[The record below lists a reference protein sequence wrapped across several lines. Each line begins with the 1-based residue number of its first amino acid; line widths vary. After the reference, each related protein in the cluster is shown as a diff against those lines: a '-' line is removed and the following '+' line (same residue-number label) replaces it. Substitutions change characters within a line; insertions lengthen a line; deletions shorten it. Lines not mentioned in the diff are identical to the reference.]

1 MEFYVSTSSSSPKT
15 KNSNNFQLIEFTSI
29 LSNNKLSK
37 RIEGKKWKEDP
48 TTTYPFSSTK
58 TITLKYQPQE
68 PRNFKSS
75 PSKLP
80 SSIEKEEQKLTESE
94 SFTHS
99 GRSTQY
105 KSKLIQHGK
114 TFLHPLTSLTSNLSF
129 PSNTWIQ
136 DHFNSNKVQVSQDS
150 RNLI

>member
-37 RIEGKKWKEDP
+37 KIEGKKWKEDP
-48 TTTYPFSSTK
+48 TTTYPFFSTK

-68 PRNFKSS
+68 LRNFKSS

-80 SSIEKEEQKLTESE
+80 SSIEKEEQISTESE
-94 SFTHS
+94 SFIHS

-105 KSKLIQHGK
+105 KSKSTPHGK

-136 DHFNSNKVQVSQDS
+136 DNFNSNKVQVSQDS
-150 RNLI
+150 SKLI